1 MSSFPQAPSL
11 VLDMQWVPNKDALNE
26 RGRVL
31 VNTVG
36 GWTDGEWLDGQ
47 MGDWTESWMKVVW
60 VGR

>member
-1 MSSFPQAPSL
+1 
-11 VLDMQWVPNKDALNE
+11 MQWVPNKDALNE